1 MIFKLNLVA
10 ILIMFALYSIS
21 SQQDVSKEKMLTNSM
36 KNTQKQLNYKLKI
49 IDNGFNKFSK
59 NFRKRII
66 IIKTQIKEITVNKPK
81 FNPQTSIL
89 KLNLSFC

>member
-1 MIFKLNLVA
+1 MILKINLVA
-10 ILIMFALYSIS
+10 ILIMFALNSIA
-21 SQQDVSKEKMLTNSM
+21 SQQQVPKERTNSI
-36 KNTQKQLNYKLKI
+36 KNAQKQLNYKLRL

-66 IIKTQIKEITVNKPK
+66 IIKTQVKETTVVKPK

-89 KLNLSFC
+89 KLKLSFC